1 MQASEFPKEGRL
13 KSAARRLFSVAAI
26 IIVPTITLLITA
38 DAVMRY
44 AFEKPI
50 AWAQDISGLG
60 LFILFCAG
68 LPYSWYGNFHV
79 RMDLIY
85 DVMPDFIRKVV
96 DVLSVVAAVG
106 FSGTLAIYAVQ
117 SVGSAYV
124 NQTTMPLMPVPIWP
138 VMLFG
143 AVCCLLFCAAMIA
156 WIIGR
161 LSNRTSRS

>member
-1 MQASEFPKEGRL
+1 MQTFETSNEGRL
-13 KSAARRLFSVAAI
+13 EGVARRLFSVAAI
-26 IIVPTITLLITA
+26 IIVPSITLLITA

-44 AFEKPI
+44 AFERPI

-60 LFILFCAG
+60 LFVLFCAG

-85 DVMPDFIRKVV
+85 DMMPDLARKLV
-96 DVLSVVAAVG
+96 DTLSVIAAVG
-106 FSGTLAIYAVQ
+106 FSGTLAAYALQAVQ
-117 SVGSAYV
+117 SAYE

-143 AVCCLLFCAAMIA
+143 AVCGLFFCAAMIA
-156 WIIGR
+156 WIVGR
-161 LSNRTSRS
+161 LNLRRAG

>member
-1 MQASEFPKEGRL
+1 MQTSEISREGRL
-13 KSAARRLFSVAAI
+13 EGASRRLFSVAAV
-26 IIVPTITLLITA
+26 IIVPSITLLITA

-44 AFEKPI
+44 ALEKPI

-85 DVMPDFIRKVV
+85 DVMPDFAKKIV
-96 DVLSVVAAVG
+96 DVLSVLAAVG
-106 FSGTLAIYAVQ
+106 FSGTLAIYAIQ
-117 SVGSAYV
+117 SVQSAYV
-124 NQTTMPLMPVPIWP
+124 NQTTMPLMPLPIWP

-143 AVCCLLFCAAMIA
+143 AICCLLFCAAMIA

-161 LSNRTSRS
+161 LSQRTARL

>member
-13 KSAARRLFSVAAI
+13 ESAARRLFSVAAI

-85 DVMPDFIRKVV
+85 DVMPDFTRKVV

-143 AVCCLLFCAAMIA
+143 AVCFLLFCAAMIA
-156 WIIGR
+156 WIVGR